1 MAQYLSAKKANS
13 GDSQMAMTWSE
24 ANLAVTAPGQIFE
37 LIDAEVMGVKT
48 QIFKNAPAHLGQV
61 FAGAR
66 GHGEK
71 TFLVYEGESYSFTQ
85 AMDQID
91 ALSNLLVNTY
101 GVKKGDRV
109 AVAMRNYP
117 EWVMSF
123 AAIISVG
130 AVSVS
135 MNSWWVEDEMD
146 FALQDSGA
154 KVLICDQQRFD
165 VAAESCK
172 KLGVKVL
179 VARAEKSLPAGAD
192 KWQDALAPHL
202 AAGLKCPVVE
212 ISSDDDAT
220 ILYTSGTTGRPKGA
234 VSTHRAIISALMGFS
249 SRNSVLTMS
258 GTKLKEV
265 TGPEVPTSF
274 ILIVPLFHVTGCV
287 PVMMSCFIAG
297 LKLAIMYKWDAEKAL
312 EMIEREKITNFVGVP
327 TQSWD
332 LVNSPA
338 FDKYDTTSLRAV
350 GGGGAPSPTSLVGKV
365 NDKVKNGSPQLGYG
379 MTETNAFGP
388 GITGSDYLAHPTST
402 GRAVLPMRV
411 EVRDENLKSLPTGEA
426 GEIWFFGPM
435 LIRGYWNRPEATA
448 ETIVDGWL
456 RSGDIGRLDAEGFVY
471 VEDRV
476 KDMIIRAGE
485 NIYGAEVES
494 VIYDY
499 PAVHEAAVFG
509 VPHERLG
516 EEVGVAI
523 FPKDGLALDPQ
534 DLWKFLEG
542 KTAAHKIPV
551 HVVVMTEPLP
561 RNAAGKFLKRELQQ
575 RLAKGELKAASR
587 TN

>member
-1 MAQYLSAKKANS
+1 MS
-13 GDSQMAMTWSE
+13 MTFTE

-37 LIDAEVMGVKT
+37 LIDAEVFGIKMQV
-48 QIFKNAPAHLGQV
+48 FKNAPAHLGQV

-66 GHGEK
+66 GHGDK
-71 TFLVYEGESYSFTQ
+71 TFLVYEGETYTFTQ

-91 ALSNLLVNTY
+91 ALSNLLVNSY

-165 VAAESCK
+165 IAAASCT

-179 VARAEKSLPAGAD
+179 VVRAEKPLPVGVD
-192 KWQDALAPHL
+192 KWQEALAPHL
-202 AAGLKCPVVE
+202 KAALKCPVVD
-212 ISSDDDAT
+212 IKSDDDAT

-234 VSTHRAIISALMGFS
+234 VSTHRAIISALMAFS

-258 GTKLKEV
+258 GTKLKDV

-312 EMIEREKITNFVGVP
+312 EMIEREQITNFVGVP

-332 LVNSPA
+332 LVNSPV
-338 FDKYDTTSLRAV
+338 FDKYDSSSLRAV

-388 GITGSDYLAHPTST
+388 AITGSDYLGRPSST
-402 GRAVLPMRV
+402 GRAVLPMLV
-411 EVRDENLKSLPTGEA
+411 EVRDENLKPVPTGEA

-435 LIRGYWNRPEATA
+435 LIRGYWNRPDATA

-476 KDMIIRAGE
+476 KDMILRAGE

-494 VIYDY
+494 AIYDH

-523 FPKDGLALDPQ
+523 LPKAGAVLDPLE
-534 DLWKFLEG
+534 LWKFLEG
-542 KTAAHKIPV
+542 KIAPFKVPS
-551 HVVVMTEPLP
+551 HVIVMTEPLP

-575 RLAKGELKAASR
+575 RLAKGELTAETRVK
-587 TN
+587 